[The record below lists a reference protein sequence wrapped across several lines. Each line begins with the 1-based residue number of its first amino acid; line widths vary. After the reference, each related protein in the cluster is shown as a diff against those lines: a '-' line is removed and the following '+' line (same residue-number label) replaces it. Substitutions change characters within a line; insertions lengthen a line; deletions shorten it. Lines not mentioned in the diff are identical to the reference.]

1 MRVLVTGVTAQQCGR
16 TTRLD
21 HVKFAEI
28 IARVLRDL
36 GHDVQLRRLE
46 SPDEDLNRF
55 DLALVGLAPFMARG
69 TYYAFD
75 VVNVVSRA
83 RREGYA
89 LAFFVDD
96 WKFGKVVSDG
106 KVICDRPDVFLR
118 PEIGR
123 RHQAWADAHHAE
135 IRAFGYA
142 LTHRPWPPT
151 LVPAFTWGDHAALSG
166 RLPKARPRLI
176 DPTAYVET
184 PLVGAGQDRQRR
196 WVLGALHDHSVWV
209 EKLGLS
215 WPVQRYGAKAQQL
228 KERDLVGMYRAA
240 RGVLAPRYGH
250 SGSGWWRVRFQ
261 HAADTGCVLLADPH
275 EVHGIAGPYDV
286 PAEIIEMLPDT
297 ELDRLA
303 AAQKTALYDH
313 AMSRDQVQ
321 SVVAQL
327 LEEAMDART

>member
-1 MRVLVTGVTAQQCGR
+1 MRVLITGVTAQQCGR

-36 GHDVQLRRLE
+36 GHEVQLRRIE
-46 SPDEDLNRF
+46 SPDEDLSGF

-83 RREGYA
+83 KRDGYA

-96 WKFGKVVSDG
+96 WKFGKIVSDG
-106 KVICDRPDVFLR
+106 KVACERPEIFLR
-118 PEIGR
+118 PEVGR
-123 RHQAWADAHHAE
+123 RHQAWADAHAAE
-135 IRAFGYA
+135 VYAFGYA
-142 LTHRPWPPT
+142 LTHCTWPPT
-151 LVPAFTWGDHAALSG
+151 LVPAFTWGDHTLLSE
-166 RLPKARPRLI
+166 RLPRAVPHLV

-184 PLVGAGQDRQRR
+184 PLVGMGQERERR
-196 WVLGALHDHSVWV
+196 WVLGALHDHSPWV

-215 WPVQRYGAKAQQL
+215 WPVSRYGGKAPQL
-228 KERDLVGMYRAA
+228 KERDLIGVYRAS
-240 RGVLAPRYGH
+240 RGILAPRYGH

-261 HAADTGCVLLADPH
+261 HAADTGCVLLADSR
-275 EVHGIAGPYDV
+275 EVRDIAGPYGIS
-286 PAEIIEMLPDT
+286 AEIIETLPDP

-303 AAQKTALYDH
+303 AAQKAALYDQ
-313 AMSRDQVQ
+313 AMSRADVRN
-321 SVVAQL
+321 VVARL